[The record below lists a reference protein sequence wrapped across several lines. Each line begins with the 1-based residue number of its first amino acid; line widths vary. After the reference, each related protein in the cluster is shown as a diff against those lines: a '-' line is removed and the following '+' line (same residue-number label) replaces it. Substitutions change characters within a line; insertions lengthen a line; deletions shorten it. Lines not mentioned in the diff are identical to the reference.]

1 MNKLS
6 LFTAFIFC
14 FFFLHVSAQEPLSL
28 IPKPKEITYQPGV
41 YTLNSPLKVAAF
53 QEFMEVAELLK
64 EHPFI
69 SFDQVETIKKKK
81 HIPTTGIRLIKAVES
96 DKLAQNAY
104 RMEVN
109 QDGIQM
115 IANSPE
121 AMINA
126 IMTLVQISY
135 LQKDGS
141 SIPFLKMEDAPR
153 FAYRG
158 LHLDVSRHFFPISF
172 LEKYID
178 LMALYKLN
186 TFHWHLTDG
195 AGWRLEIK
203 KYPELTQ
210 KAAWRNFSTWKEW
223 WNSPRRYVEMGNP
236 NASGGF
242 YTQEE
247 ARNLVKY
254 AAKKGI
260 TIIPEIE
267 MPGHSEEVLAVY
279 PELSCSG
286 LPYVNSEFCIGN
298 EESFTFLTN
307 VLSEVIDIFPSQYI
321 HIGGDEASKEAWKVC
336 PKCQKRMK
344 DEGLN
349 DVGELQSYAV
359 KRMETYLKSKNRK
372 LIGWDE
378 ILEGGLAPD
387 ATVMSWQGE
396 EGGIKAAN
404 SGHDVIMTPGSPMYF
419 DSYQD
424 NPMNE
429 PEAIGGFNS
438 LSKVY
443 AYNPVAK
450 GIEEKNEK
458 HVLGVQANVWVEYMP
473 TTEHVEYMV
482 FPRALALA
490 EVAWTS
496 EKEKDWLDFE
506 KRLQDHYLLLQRL
519 NVNYHRPSFKPHALA
534 RYNKE
539 TKSSVVSI
547 SSSQYQPI
555 IRYTTDGSNPT
566 SKSPQYVEP
575 LELFKSAMVKSATF
589 ADSVRLGAI
598 DSLQVDIH
606 KAIGKKVTYNNPWDK
621 YVAKGDSTLV
631 NGIKGG
637 LSYGDGEWQGFT
649 TGGLDVVIDFER
661 REEIGSVSI
670 RFMQMTGP
678 GVYMPGIV
686 SVEISDNGKNF
697 KEVQSIKNNVPTSQS
712 TLTFKDF
719 KFNLKGKMARYVR
732 VKATNPQKGFLF
744 TDEIVV
750 Y

>member
-14 FFFLHVSAQEPLSL
+14 FFFLNVSAQEPLSL
-28 IPKPKEITYQPGV
+28 IPKPKEITYQPGT
-41 YTLNSPLKVAAF
+41 YSFNSPLKVAAF
-53 QEFMEVAELLK
+53 QEFIEVAELLK
-64 EHPFI
+64 EHPYV
-69 SFDQVETIKKKK
+69 SFDQVETIKKRK
-81 HIPTTGIRLIKAVES
+81 HIPTTGIRLVKAVEA

-104 RMEVN
+104 RIEVN

-115 IANSPE
+115 TANNPE

-223 WNSPRRYVEMGNP
+223 WNSPRRYVEMGSP

-247 ARNLVKY
+247 ARKLVGY
-254 AAKKGI
+254 AAKRGI

-424 NPMNE
+424 NPMSE

-458 HVLGVQANVWVEYMP
+458 HVLGVQANVWAEYMP

-496 EKEKDWLDFE
+496 ETEKDWADFE

-519 NVNYHRPSFKPHALA
+519 NVNYHRPSYKPHARA
-534 RYNKE
+534 HYNKE
-539 TKSSVVSI
+539 TQSSIVSI
-547 SSSQYQPI
+547 SSNQYQPT
-555 IRYTTDGSNPT
+555 IRYTTDGSTPT
-566 SKSPQYVEP
+566 SESPQYVEP

-589 ADSVRLGAI
+589 ADSVRQGAV

-606 KAIGKKVTYNNPWDK
+606 KAIGKKVIYNNPWDK

-631 NGIKGG
+631 NGVKGG

-697 KEVQSIKNNVPTSQS
+697 KEVQSIKNAVPASQS

-719 KFNLKGKMARYVR
+719 KFNLKGKMTRYIR
-732 VKATNPQKGFLF
+732 VKATNPQKGYLF